1 MISRSIMLPEKCAP
15 MTAIDFIHG
24 LTANAIPAEVRH
36 AATRALLDTL
46 GVAAA
51 ATLTENSR
59 IVRDFAATVFPGAG
73 DGSTRLMFDGRAVT
87 LPGAG
92 FGNAGSIDSLDAH
105 DGQKLTKGHM
115 GVVVVPAMFAFAGAG
130 GPVTG
135 EEFMTQL
142 VLGYEIATRAGIAL
156 HATACD
162 YHTSGAWNALAAAAI
177 GARALG
183 LDQQWTRHALG
194 IAEYNGPRSQMMRCI
209 DHPTML
215 KDGATWGGFTGI
227 SAALL
232 ARMGHT
238 GAPAITMEA
247 PEVEHLWADLG
258 SRWYVADQYIKL
270 YPVCRW
276 AQPAIAAALSLASQF
291 SIEDVTGIRIET
303 FHEAK
308 RLPLAEPANSEE
320 AQYSI
325 KFPVAAAL
333 ARGRIGVE
341 EVAGDGL
348 RDPATLRLARMIEVV
363 EDDEANAAFPAD
375 RLARVSITLRDGRTL
390 KSGMTRAVGDP
401 DVPLSDAELTAKFNG
416 LAGPVLG
423 KARADALHD
432 ACLGMWQAPSASN
445 LTELVMPAPAA

>member
-1 MISRSIMLPEKCAP
+1 MLPEKCAP

-24 LTANAIPAEVRH
+24 LTATAIPAEVRH

-59 IVRDFAATVFPGAG
+59 IVRDFAAMVFPGAG
-73 DGSTRLMFDGRAVT
+73 DGSTRLMFDGRPVT
-87 LPGAG
+87 QPGAG

-183 LDQQWTRHALG
+183 LDEQWTRHALG

-291 SIEDVTGIRIET
+291 SFEDVTGIRIET

-432 ACLGMWQAPSASN
+432 ACLGMWQAPSVSN

>member
-1 MISRSIMLPEKCAP
+1 
-15 MTAIDFIHG
+15 MTAINFIHS
-24 LTANAIPAEVRH
+24 LTANDIPA
-36 AATRALLDTL
+36 AARKAASRALLDTV

-51 ATLTENSR
+51 ATLTDNSR

-73 DGSTRLMFDGRAVT
+73 NGSTRLMFDGRAVT

-105 DGQKLTKGHM
+105 DGQKLTKGHI
-115 GVVVVPAMFAFAGAG
+115 GVVVVPTLFAFADAG
-130 GPVTG
+130 GSVTG

-162 YHTSGAWNALAAAAI
+162 YHTSGAWNALGAAAI
-177 GARALG
+177 GARGLG
-183 LDQQWTRHALG
+183 LDEQWTRHALG

-215 KDGATWGGFTGI
+215 KDGATWGGFTGV

-232 ARMGHT
+232 AQLGHT

-247 PEVEHLWADLG
+247 PEVEQLWADLG
-258 SRWYVADQYIKL
+258 SRWYVSDQYIKL

-276 AQPAIAAALSLASQF
+276 AQPAIAAALSLASQL

-303 FHEAK
+303 FHEAR

-341 EVAGDGL
+341 EVTGAGL
-348 RDPATLRLARMIEVV
+348 KDPATIRLARMIEVV

-375 RLARVSITLRDGRTL
+375 RLAHVSITLGDGRTL
-390 KSGMTRAVGDP
+390 TSGMTSAVGDP
-401 DVPLSDAELTAKFNG
+401 DVPLSDAELTVKFEG
-416 LAGPVLG
+416 LAGPLLG
-423 KARADALHD
+423 KARAGAMHD
-432 ACLGMWQAPSASN
+432 ACLGLWQAPSVKD
-445 LTELVMPAPAA
+445 LTELVMPASAV

>member
-1 MISRSIMLPEKCAP
+1 
-15 MTAIDFIHG
+15 MTSADFIHS
-24 LTANAIPAEVRH
+24 LSPADIPAAARH
-36 AATRALLDTL
+36 AAARALLDTL

-51 ATLTENSR
+51 ATCTDNSR
-59 IVRDFAATVFPGAG
+59 IVRDFASAVFPGAG
-73 DGSTRLMFDGRAVT
+73 NIATSLMFDGRSVS

-92 FGNAGSIDSLDAH
+92 FANAGSIDSLDAH
-105 DGQKLTKGHM
+105 DGHKLTKGHM
-115 GVVVVPAMFAFAGAG
+115 GVVVVPALFAFASASGT
-130 GPVTG
+130 VSG

-142 VLGYEIATRAGIAL
+142 VLGYEIATRAGISL

-162 YHTSGAWNALAAAAI
+162 YHTSGAWNAIAAAAI

-183 LDQQWTRHALG
+183 LDGEWTRHALG
-194 IAEYNGPRSQMMRCI
+194 LAEYNGPRSQMMRCI
-209 DHPTML
+209 DHPTMV

-232 ARMGHT
+232 AQMGHT

-247 PEVEHLWADLG
+247 DDVAHLWADLG
-258 SRWYVADQYIKL
+258 SRWMVCEQYIKL

-276 AQPAIAAALSLASQF
+276 AQPAIAAALSLASRF

-308 RLPLAEPANSEE
+308 RLPLAEPSNSEE

-333 ARGRIGVE
+333 ARGHIGVD
-341 EVAGDGL
+341 EVTGAGL
-348 RDPATLRLARMIEVV
+348 KDPATLRLARMIEVT

-375 RLARVSITLRDGRTL
+375 RLARITIKLRDGQEL
-390 KSGMTRAVGDP
+390 KSGMTKAVGDP
-401 DVPLSDAELTAKFNG
+401 DDPLSDED
-416 LAGPVLG
+416 LAGKFYGLTQPLLG
-423 KARADALHD
+423 DDRSNALQET
-432 ACLGMWQAPSASN
+432 CLGLWQAPSVDG
-445 LTELVMPAPAA
+445 LFGLVMPAPGC